1 MTAVLFS
8 STLIFTLS
16 KDFLCGVE
24 QCAQRGTFS
33 WNIFFCV
40 EQFRGTIFL
49 RGTFWAN
56 YLQPGVLLLQVDC
69 IYPARPGY
77 RK

>member
-1 MTAVLFS
+1 MTTLLFS

-24 QCAQRGTFS
+24 QCAQRGTFL

-40 EQFRGTIFL
+40 EHFRGTFFL

-69 IYPARPGY
+69 ICPARPGY

>member
-24 QCAQRGTFS
+24 QCAQRGTIS

-40 EQFRGTIFL
+40 EQFRGTFFL

-56 YLQPGVLLLQVDC
+56 YLQPGFLLLQMGCVC
-69 IYPARPGY
+69 PARPGY